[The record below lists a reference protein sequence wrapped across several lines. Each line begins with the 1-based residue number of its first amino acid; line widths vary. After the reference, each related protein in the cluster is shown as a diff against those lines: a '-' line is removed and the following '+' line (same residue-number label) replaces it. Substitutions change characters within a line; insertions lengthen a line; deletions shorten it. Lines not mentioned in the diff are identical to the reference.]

1 MEGEFCKASINTK
14 LVIERNLMAKAV
26 KANLKMRIK
35 GGQASAAPPV
45 GSSLGQHGVNMMDFI
60 NPFNDQTKDRMGQN
74 LTVHITVYE
83 DRTMDLKIV
92 GTPTDDLIRQKLG
105 IDKGSGRPNSEK
117 ISKKLSD
124 TQLTEIAEAKAADM
138 NAEDVEAIKKMVA
151 GTARS
156 MGVEI
161 EG

>member
-1 MEGEFCKASINTK
+1 
-14 LVIERNLMAKAV
+14 MAKPV
-26 KANLKMRIK
+26 KANLKMKIK

-60 NPFNDQTKDRMGQN
+60 NPFNEQTKDMMGQN
-74 LTVHITVYE
+74 VTVHITIYE
-83 DRTMDLKIV
+83 DRTMDWRVV
-92 GTPTDDLIRQKLG
+92 GTPTDDLIRDALKIQ
-105 IDKGSGRPNSEK
+105 KGSGKPNSEK
-117 ISKKLSD
+117 IAKKLNDS
-124 TQLTEIAEAKAADM
+124 QLTAIAERKAKDM
-138 NAEDVEAIKKMVA
+138 NTDDIPAVKKMVA

>member
-1 MEGEFCKASINTK
+1 
-14 LVIERNLMAKAV
+14 MAKAV
-26 KANLKMRIK
+26 KANLKMKIK

-60 NPFNDQTKDRMGQN
+60 NPFNDQTKDRMGQM

-83 DRTMDLKIV
+83 DRTMEWKVV

-117 ISKKLSD
+117 IAKKLND
-124 TQLTEIAEAKAADM
+124 TQLTEIAEAKALDM
-138 NAEDVEAIKKMVA
+138 NADDVEAIKKMVA

-156 MGVEI
+156 MGVEV
-161 EG
+161 ES